1 MGILD
6 EYRTQVAK
14 DKEKVNNDFPE
25 NSTLT
30 EKDRSEYEKCLN
42 ELRNNSNDIE
52 NAYKQRMAEMK
63 KMNEK
68 EMEESNMIKVE
79 EDVKFFVK
87 HVYCED
93 CGEEL
98 ISKTPQ
104 LFNPY
109 TLESICKHT
118 CSKCG
123 KVYNLEHAY
132 PRIVFLNNKGEEI
145 PAFTR

>member
-25 NSTLT
+25 NSTLS

-52 NAYKQRMAEMK
+52 NAYKQRMAQMK